1 MIERVLRPFSPQ
13 ATERELSGALT
24 TLALTL
30 SAFGVVM
37 IFAATYLTSLNV
49 SGKPWSAITHQVIWL
64 VIGAFGFFL
73 ASRVTP
79 YSYRTLTAILLVGAL
94 GLLGAVL
101 LPGIGSTVY
110 GSSRWIVVGPL
121 QLQPSE
127 LAKLILVLH
136 LARFLS
142 QRDPRSGLKKRTIPA
157 LVAVGAMCGLVI
169 IEPDMGTSIL
179 ICVIGFGMLI
189 GSGTRLWELL
199 FTGLGTAA
207 LGAYF
212 AFSTPYRRARM
223 LSFLH
228 PWAHRSTWSYQEVQ
242 ALAAFATGHFG
253 GVGLGAGQSSYSY
266 LPNAQTDYIFA
277 VIGQD
282 LGFFGGLLV
291 LLAFFVLVVV
301 LLRSARLIRSPMN
314 AIFAYGIAAWI
325 GGQVVLNVGAVEGL
339 LPVTGVPLPLVSAG
353 GSSTVVIMV
362 ALGLVRGALLC
373 QERRV
378 IGDEVTSTMETESAS
393 QRSNRSRAPSRQR
406 SARESD
412 VREKTSVALKER
424 SAIQRAADA
433 SQARKSMP
441 RGRSVAVERTPSVV
455 TKSGKSRGKLSGE
468 QNPRRPRAGGR
479 SATHG

>member
-1 MIERVLRPFSPQ
+1 MIERFLRPLSPR

-24 TLALTL
+24 ALALTL
-30 SAFGVVM
+30 SGFGVVM

-64 VIGAFGFFL
+64 VIGTFGFFL
-73 ASRVTP
+73 VSRVTP
-79 YSYRTLTAILLVGAL
+79 YSYRNLTAILLVGAL

-142 QRDPRSGLKKRTIPA
+142 QRGPSSGLRARTIPA

-199 FTGLGTAA
+199 LTGIGTA
-207 LGAYF
+207 LVGAYF

-301 LLRSARLIRSPMN
+301 LLRSARVVRSPMN
-314 AIFAYGIAAWI
+314 AIFTYGIAAWI

-362 ALGLVRGALLC
+362 ALGFVRGSLLS
-373 QERRV
+373 QQRKV
-378 IGDEVTSTMETESAS
+378 IGDEETLDQSEAPSSPRSGRRSSAS
-393 QRSNRSRAPSRQR
+393 RSPVPRDPMVRTSAAVAMKERPVTRRTSNSPRTRIPSSSLRA
-406 SARESD
+406 ESD
-412 VREKTSVALKER
+412 EP
-424 SAIQRAADA
+424 
-433 SQARKSMP
+433 AR
-441 RGRSVAVERTPSVV
+441 RGV
-455 TKSGKSRGKLSGE
+455 TRSGKSRGKGAMEASSRVART
-468 QNPRRPRAGGR
+468 PKRGGTR
-479 SATHG
+479 G